1 MSDFRFEM
9 GRSYVGTSTVDRRRQ
24 KVFAVVGRSGESVSF
39 SHVKNVRS
47 ESVDDCGGTEIVKI
61 RDVDGFEYFM
71 SARAQVDIA
80 GAFHAVGLCKVWRN
94 FT

>member
-39 SHVKNVRS
+39 SHVKQVKR
-47 ESVDDCGGTEIVKI
+47 EAIEECDGTEIVRLKGG
-61 RDVDGFEYFM
+61 DGFDYFM
-71 SARAQVDIA
+71 SARVPIDIDE
-80 GAFHAVGLCKVWRN
+80 AFHVVDLCKA
-94 FT
+94 